1 MKMKT
6 KKQHA
11 VVARAGAAAAAPPPA
26 NGVKVR
32 MEFNNQAASDAA
44 AIELM
49 RQVLAGI
56 EIRVVTYEEVAASM
70 AYVR

>member
-32 MEFNNQAASDAA
+32 KEFNQAASDAA

-56 EIRVVTYEEVAASM
+56 EIRVVTYEEVVASM